1 MTDARRGKP
10 TTVRAVGTRAQV
22 WHGLAH
28 HTSGGLSK
36 AALTMNKAG
45 RIVSKKAS
53 ERARFEKRLQ
63 KAGFTTK
70 KGEFRLFAK
79 KHL

>member
-1 MTDARRGKP
+1 MSDTPRP
-10 TTVRAVGTRAQV
+10 VRAVGTRAQV

-28 HTSGGLSK
+28 HTTGGLVK
-36 AALTMNKAG
+36 GALKMNRAG

-53 ERARFEKRLQ
+53 ERAQSERRLQ

-70 KGEFRLFAK
+70 KGEFKLFSK
-79 KHL
+79 KQ

>member
-1 MTDARRGKP
+1 MADVKRAKP

-22 WHGLAH
+22 WHGLAN
-28 HTSGGLSK
+28 HTSGGLTK
-36 AALTMNKAG
+36 GALMMNKAG

-53 ERARFEKRLQ
+53 ERARSEKRLQ

-70 KGEFRLFAK
+70 KGEFKLFPR
-79 KHL
+79 KH